1 MVNYTAYCVIWVDY
15 VYTRVMKIGVFDS
28 GIGGEA
34 IAKVLAS
41 EFQQASLTVVNDK
54 ANVPYG
60 DRSPREV
67 RSLTEAAI
75 MPLLGSDVIVIACNT
90 ATSLAIEHLRTT
102 YPDQLFIGIEPMI
115 RPAAANTKTNTIAV
129 CATPATLASERY
141 KKLIQKY
148 GAHLEI
154 IEPDCST
161 WAYLIENNLI
171 NKSHIETVITDVCQ
185 RGADQIVLGC
195 THYHW
200 IKQLIES
207 VAGQDVAI
215 IEPSQAI
222 VGRVKSLLKI
232 D

>member
-1 MVNYTAYCVIWVDY
+1 
-15 VYTRVMKIGVFDS
+15 MKIGVFDS

-34 IAKVLAS
+34 IAKVLRS
-41 EFQQASLTVVNDK
+41 EFKQATVHTVNDK
-54 ANVPYG
+54 EHVPYG
-60 DRSPREV
+60 DKGPQEV
-67 RSLTEAAI
+67 RDLTESAI
-75 MPLLGSDVIVIACNT
+75 QPLIGCDVIVIACNT
-90 ATSLAIEHLRTT
+90 ATSIAIEYLRET

-115 RPAAANTKTNTIAV
+115 KPAAANTKTNIIAV

-148 GAHLEI
+148 GSHLEI
-154 IEPDCST
+154 IEPDCSS

-171 NKSHIETVITDVCQ
+171 NRSHIETVIHDICK

-200 IKQLIES
+200 IKDLIES
-207 VAGQDVAI
+207 IAGEDVSI

-222 VGRVKSLLKI
+222 VGRVKSLLNI